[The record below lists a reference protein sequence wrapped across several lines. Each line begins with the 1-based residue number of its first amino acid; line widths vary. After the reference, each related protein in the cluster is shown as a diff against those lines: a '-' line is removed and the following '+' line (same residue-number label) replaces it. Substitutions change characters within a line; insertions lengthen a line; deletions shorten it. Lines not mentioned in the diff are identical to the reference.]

1 MPDHDII
8 DLGELPEIDDMTIG
22 ECLAYLRGLIDGQLA
37 REIVIQDQAVL
48 N

>member
-1 MPDHDII
+1 MHDYEIV
-8 DLGELPEIDDMTIG
+8 DLGDLPEIDDMTIG